1 MQQAEKCPVC
11 KEDWSGESFVGER
24 AVEEASRVRPS
35 TNVRQQT
42 QDTPDSSDGD
52 AGAAEDSEEEEG

>member
-35 TNVRQQT
+35 TNVRQRT
-42 QDTPDSSDGD
+42 QDTPEADGD
-52 AGAAEDSEEEEG
+52 SGAPEDSEEEEG